1 MSRPLFSIVTPTLNR
16 DAFLRQALD
25 SVFAQEIPDFEM
37 IIVAGGSAEDTRALA
52 ANFGERVLVTEQQ
65 EAQGPGAA
73 RNVGCCLAT
82 GEYLAFLDSDDVW
95 FPWTLETFAQ
105 VIQSEGRPSW
115 VMGSA
120 LEFEREEVVGST
132 KREALR
138 YTSFRDYLTSS
149 RQPLWVPGCNVAIR
163 REAFEQAGG
172 FTNECIGGEDSDLA
186 LRLGAKPEF
195 VHVASPV
202 TVGYRQHAQNTM
214 KIFSR
219 SVAGVRF
226 QIGAERAGHYP
237 GGAARSRERWQI
249 LTRHIR
255 PVSVACLAHKMRAE
269 AWEFYRASLKW
280 HLAVGHW
287 KYLLGFPLRAAIS

>member
-1 MSRPLFSIVTPTLNR
+1 MSQPLFSIVTPTLNR

-25 SVFAQEIPDFEM
+25 SVFAQEIPNFEVV
-37 IIVAGGSAEDTRALA
+37 IVAGGSSESTRALA
-52 ANFGERVLVTEQQ
+52 QSYGERVRVTEQQ
-65 EAQGPGAA
+65 VAQGPGAA
-73 RNVGCCLAT
+73 RNVGCRLAT
-82 GEYLAFLDSDDVW
+82 GKYLMFIDSDDVW
-95 FPWTLETFAQ
+95 FPWTLSTFSTI
-105 VIQSEGRPSW
+105 IQSEERPSW

-120 LEFEREEVVGST
+120 IEFEREEALRST
-132 KREALR
+132 KREAPR
-138 YTSFRDYLTSS
+138 HTSFSDYLASS
-149 RQPLWVPGCNVAIR
+149 RLPLWVPGCNVAIR
-163 REAFEQAGG
+163 RETFEQAGG

-186 LRLGAKPEF
+186 LRLGAKPGF

-219 SVAGVRF
+219 SVDGVRF
-226 QIGAERAGHYP
+226 QIQAERAGHYP
-237 GGAARSRERWQI
+237 GGVARRRERWQI

-255 PVSVACLAHKMRAE
+255 PVSVACLSHRMRAE

-287 KYLLGFPLRAAIS
+287 KYLLGFPIRAAIS